1 MLTQHNFP
9 DDFNRP
15 SINSIYQRLRANQL
29 FNSSICLLPSGGAIV
44 SNPDWHM
51 FSMETLQP
59 WQPTCNSLTQPVT
72 QHEEQYIRKINAML
86 DFPTS
91 KVYPHT

>member
-1 MLTQHNFP
+1 LTQHNFP

-29 FNSSICLLPSGGAIV
+29 FNSSIYLLPSGGVTV
-44 SNPDWHM
+44 SNPDWHL

-59 WQPTCNSLTQPVT
+59 
-72 QHEEQYIRKINAML
+72 
-86 DFPTS
+86 
-91 KVYPHT
+91 